1 MYLLCVVLIANMYQN
16 ACGSVLAQQGV
27 EVLPA
32 RVGVLGGGG
41 VDSEAVQGGQL
52 ARLCLE

>member
-1 MYLLCVVLIANMYQN
+1 MAKLLIANLFQN
-16 ACGSVLAQQGV
+16 ACGSVPAQQGV